1 MRKTQVQSLGGEDP
15 LDKEMATHSSI
26 LAWKIPDREIWWDI
40 VHGVTKNWT
49 QLSKQTTVTFFLL
62 ISKEYHWCITES
74 SLHVQNTMSITIF
87 IKSLILLPFS
97 VKTYI
102 KRSFKNCTNLE
113 QPSVR
118 HTWDTG
124 AWPPDGAK
132 GIFVTFIPC
141 VENWVWGRN
150 WLWLEGCCM
159 RGP

>member
-1 MRKTQVQSLGGEDP
+1 LGFLVAQLVKNPPAIQETQVQSLGGEDP

-26 LAWKIPDREIWWDI
+26 LAWKIPDRETWWDI

-113 QPSVR
+113 
-118 HTWDTG
+118 
-124 AWPPDGAK
+124 
-132 GIFVTFIPC
+132 
-141 VENWVWGRN
+141 
-150 WLWLEGCCM
+150 
-159 RGP
+159 